1 MERTVAITKREALE
15 RNINVGMGKI
25 FPDIQQAEEDLAGV
39 VAVLQNG
46 DRVVNVYFNVI
57 MFNKTKKA
65 KQSASAFCS
74 VLRRSRWY
82 FVPCKYDHV
91 AVLLAALTMQ
101 LVEQKAKAIDFFRK

>member
-1 MERTVAITKREALE
+1 
-15 RNINVGMGKI
+15 
-25 FPDIQQAEEDLAGV
+25 
-39 VAVLQNG
+39 
-46 DRVVNVYFNVI
+46 

-82 FVPCKYDHV
+82 FVQCKYDHV